1 MPNHERLFEMNAVI
15 YYSNT
20 LESYKIANYI
30 SQKTNY
36 PLIDFHKLNHYSF
49 DNIFIVFPVHYQNIP
64 QSIKPIFKRIH
75 ASKAVI
81 IATYGKMSFGNVL
94 SETQKLLNT
103 MIVGGGY
110 IPTKHPYVED
120 DKSFD
125 DYKVIDQLIDKINSP
140 NETIFPKEHKSV
152 FANFFPLT
160 RHRIGVRIKVNNKC
174 TKCGVCNTYCQFIDN
189 GVINNKKCIRCLKC
203 VNNCPQHALEYKL
216 SSTLRHYLRKPRCS
230 DIKLF

>member
-1 MPNHERLFEMNAVI
+1 MNAVI

-36 PLIDFHKLNHYSF
+36 PLIDFHKLNNYSF

-64 QSIKPIFKRIH
+64 QSIKPIIKRIH

-94 SETQKLLNT
+94 FETQKLLGAK
-103 MIVGGGY
+103 MVGGAY
-110 IPTKHPYVED
+110 IPTKHPYIED

-125 DYKVIDQLIDKINSP
+125 SKYEVKVLPTVATHSTVKSHAPEDTKNADSKTEIDDI
-140 NETIFPKEHKSV
+140 E
-152 FANFFPLT
+152 
-160 RHRIGVRIKVNNKC
+160 
-174 TKCGVCNTYCQFIDN
+174 
-189 GVINNKKCIRCLKC
+189 
-203 VNNCPQHALEYKL
+203 PQQ
-216 SSTLRHYLRKPRCS
+216 
-230 DIKLF
+230 